1 MISEMKQQQ
10 IEWRRTKGQTNMENG
25 SLIMKFSQQLT
36 TMIQTKLL
44 SVLFIVS
51 AAILV
56 SGAIQNSATA
66 YPYSQQKH
74 GRYSH
79 HDKIMMQ
86 PGLYAFGTI
95 ASLQNDE
102 NGNPIQIVSG
112 HWKGSLSLDNK
123 TQGGE
128 VANQTTSTA
137 TTTPNATAAAG
148 SLPNATFYSKFNMV
162 MTNGSAMHDHEI
174 YDFTLA
180 DISMPNN
187 STTVYDGTATI
198 TMRQGP
204 VPDVPV
210 SIKAMDNNAVNIWVD
225 PTKINNHFGNT
236 PVFGTIEKLLKVE
249 K

>member
-1 MISEMKQQQ
+1 MM
-10 IEWRRTKGQTNMENG
+10 
-25 SLIMKFSQQLT
+25 
-36 TMIQTKLL
+36 QTKLL
-44 SVLFIVS
+44 SILFIVS

-56 SGAIQNSATA
+56 SGAIQSSAIA
-66 YPYSQQKH
+66 YPQQKQGYSQHNK
-74 GRYSH
+74 
-79 HDKIMMQ
+79 MVQ

-102 NGNPIQIVSG
+102 NGNPTWIVSG
-112 HWKGSLSLDNK
+112 LWEGSLTNK

-128 VANQTTSTA
+128 GNQTATTVNASTA
-137 TTTPNATAAAG
+137 TA
-148 SLPNATFYSKFNMV
+148 SLPNATLHSKFNMV

-187 STTVYDGTATI
+187 STIVYNGTATI

-204 VPDVPV
+204 VSDVPI
-210 SIKAMDNNAVNIWVD
+210 SIKAMDDNTVSIWAD
-225 PTKINNHFGNT
+225 PTKLNNHFGNT
-236 PVFGTIEKLLKVE
+236 PIFGIIAKLLNVE